1 MADKNAA
8 KRKKAIEKF
17 DREKSLPGGFERLKA
32 AMKKILATQKDVV
45 HNKRSP

>member
-17 DREKSLPGGFERLKA
+17 DREKNLPGGFGKLKEA
-32 AMKKILATQKDVV
+32 VGKILRAPKK
-45 HNKRSP
+45 HS